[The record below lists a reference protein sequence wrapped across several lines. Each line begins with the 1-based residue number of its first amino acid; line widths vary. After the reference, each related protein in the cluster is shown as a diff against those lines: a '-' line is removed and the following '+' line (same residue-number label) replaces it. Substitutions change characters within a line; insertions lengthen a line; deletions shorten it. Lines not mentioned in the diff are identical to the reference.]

1 MWEIAAS
8 CSRWEEH
15 CDRTLGVY
23 GSCLEDAAGDA
34 RTGSSH
40 EFEKALTAAAAA
52 AAADAG
58 TAAGVAGGC
67 RAAVELS
74 GASSNISVKPSVR
87 ICVSPVPFNA
97 SAES

>member
-1 MWEIAAS
+1 MWEFAAS
-8 CSRWEEH
+8 CSGWKEH

-52 AAADAG
+52 ADAG
-58 TAAGVAGGC
+58 TAAGGAGGC

-74 GASSNISVKPSVR
+74 EASSNISVKPSVR

>member
-1 MWEIAAS
+1 MWEFAAS

-52 AAADAG
+52 DAG
-58 TAAGVAGGC
+58 TAAGGAGGC